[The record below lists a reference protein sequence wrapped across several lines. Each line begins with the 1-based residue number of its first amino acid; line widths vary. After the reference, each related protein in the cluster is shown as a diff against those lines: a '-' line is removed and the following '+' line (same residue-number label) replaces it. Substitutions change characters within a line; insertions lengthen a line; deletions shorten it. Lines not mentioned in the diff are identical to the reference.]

1 MDFTAVIIE
10 INENENPCRKEDFFR
25 ETMTG
30 IAAELGYKVKN
41 YITLPFDESMLKKE
55 AAKQIDE
62 EKTDLLFVRNRGR
75 YSMNEALFDLEDRSF
90 RDKESWRR
98 SWSRQRILYNEYNHA
113 ITVVRDDS
121 FILNF
126 EGEFLSVSE
135 ELVDI
140 LKMWKENCILQKN
153 EKGV

>member
-10 INENENPCRKEDFFR
+10 INENEDTCRKEDFFR

-30 IAAELGYKVKN
+30 IATELGYKVKN
-41 YITLPFDESMLKKE
+41 YVTLPFDESMLKRE

-62 EKTDLLFVRNRGR
+62 DKTDLLFVRNRGR

-140 LKMWKENCILQKN
+140 LKMWKENCILQKS
-153 EKGV
+153 EKGA

>member
-10 INENENPCRKEDFFR
+10 INEYEDTCRKKDFFR
-25 ETMTG
+25 ETMTE
-30 IAAELGYKVKN
+30 IATELGYKVKN
-41 YITLPFDESMLKKE
+41 YVTLPFDESMLKRE

-140 LKMWKENCILQKN
+140 LKMWKENCILQKS
-153 EKGV
+153 EKGA

>member
-10 INENENPCRKEDFFR
+10 INENEDPCRKEDFFR
-25 ETMTG
+25 KTMTG
-30 IAAELGYKVKN
+30 IATELGYKVKN
-41 YITLPFDESMLKKE
+41 YITLPFDESKLKKE

-126 EGEFLSVSE
+126 EREFLSVSE

-140 LKMWKENCILQKN
+140 LKMWKENCILQKS
-153 EKGV
+153 EKGA

>member
-10 INENENPCRKEDFFR
+10 INEYGDTCRKKDFFR
-25 ETMTG
+25 ETMTE
-30 IAAELGYKVKN
+30 IATELGYKVKN
-41 YITLPFDESMLKKE
+41 YVTLPFDESMLKRE

-121 FILNF
+121 FVLNF

-140 LKMWKENCILQKN
+140 LKMWKENCILQKS
-153 EKGV
+153 EKGA